1 MAYASKKA
9 IMRRGIDRIKSA
21 RGEKVTDIEG
31 LEIDR
36 GYRKRVK
43 DKK

>member
-1 MAYASKKA
+1 
-9 IMRRGIDRIKSA
+9 MRRGIDRIKAA

-36 GYRKRVK
+36 GYGTRGKG
-43 DKK
+43 KK

>member
-21 RGEKVTDIEG
+21 RGEKVTDIDD
-31 LEIDR
+31 LEVDR
-36 GYRKRVK
+36 GYGTR
-43 DKK
+43 DKAKK